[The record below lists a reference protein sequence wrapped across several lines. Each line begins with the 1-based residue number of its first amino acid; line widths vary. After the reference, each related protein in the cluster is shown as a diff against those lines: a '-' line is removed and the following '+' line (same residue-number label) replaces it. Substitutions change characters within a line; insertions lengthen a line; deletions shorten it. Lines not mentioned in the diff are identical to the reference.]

1 MKLNDIKILDQTYS
15 SPGCLSRCINSD
27 KITILDYRKCAS
39 KSPNTIFTIPGY
51 DKKFVMSR
59 PSLFLIDPLS
69 LVSILSL
76 CVSDKFLAYNYID
89 PTLYGSILQK

>member
-59 PSLFLIDPLS
+59 PSMKD
-69 LVSILSL
+69 
-76 CVSDKFLAYNYID
+76 SDLLA
-89 PTLYGSILQK
+89 LMAR